1 MISEANSLEDFDKSV
16 QSMLNHQGT
25 PKTTQSGTTVSNW
38 GD

>member
-1 MISEANSLEDFDKSV
+1 
-16 QSMLNHQGT
+16 MLNHQGT